1 MMDTHMDDEETSAVL
16 EHEATARLLELEQ
29 LWEAPVGEMPDRVP
43 LADLEVIE
51 VLFQPRTMSEKHLDD
66 LKRAIKSVGALEPL
80 LVLPV
85 GNRLIVVDG
94 HHRREAYELVDFAEP
109 VPVTYFHGSPRQA
122 MFEAVRQNS
131 MAKLPM
137 HNREKQDYAWKL
149 VLVGDSSKNEIS
161 VATGVSTSQ
170 VANMRKARSLLK
182 DDAFEHKSWFRAR
195 RAAQGKGQLE
205 VDVEEMKERQ
215 ALDWA
220 NRMAKEF
227 TTKMATHPEIAA
239 MALNIYFG
247 RKLPELYHELRSFMA
262 EDMEF
267 EEWDEGHS
275 DF

>member
-1 MMDTHMDDEETSAVL
+1 MTEKHTPDEIASAAL

-29 LWEAPVGEMPDRVP
+29 LWEAPVGPMPDRVP

-66 LKRAIKSVGALEPL
+66 LKRAIRSVGPLEPL

-85 GNRLIVVDG
+85 GQRMIVVDG
-94 HHRREAYELVDFAEP
+94 HHRREAYELVGFTAP
-109 VPVTYFHGSPRQA
+109 VPVTYFQGSPRQA

-182 DDAFEHKSWFRAR
+182 DEAFEHKSWFRAR

-215 ALDWA
+215 AIDWA

-227 TTKMATHPEIAA
+227 TTKLANNPEIAA

-247 RKLPELYHELRSFMA
+247 RKLPELYQELRSFMA

-267 EEWDEGHS
+267 GEWDDDRPE
-275 DF
+275 F